1 MASLQVHLT
10 VGQSASMPHMPCTLD
25 PQMRVFFQRNLDPFD
40 SSLSATDLLRAAGNV
55 LSVVRSSLSWARQ
68 LFAAPSSLQPDP
80 RRSKA
85 GKENA
90 KENPPSPAAEERG
103 TDSASKSRSGP
114 EPKAAASA
122 REDSPTEERVRR
134 TQEAGRA
141 ATAEAKEGL
150 RRARKEKRAEQ
161 AATAADL
168 PRDSGLHGL
177 HLAIEL
183 SVHGEREGGRAGTNS
198 SGSAPNCLPSFR
210 GSLSVHFPPSPSGA
224 SRRGGREGR

>member
-10 VGQSASMPHMPCTLD
+10 VGQHASTPHMPCTLD

-40 SSLSATDLLRAAGNV
+40 GSLSMTDFLRATGNL
-55 LSVVRSSLSWARQ
+55 LSVVRSSLSWASQ
-68 LFAAPSSLQPDP
+68 LLAAPSSPQPDR

-85 GKENA
+85 GKENGE
-90 KENPPSPAAEERG
+90 ENAPSPAAEERG
-103 TDSASKSRSGP
+103 TDCASKSRSGP

-141 ATAEAKEGL
+141 ATAEAKERL
-150 RRARKEKRAEQ
+150 RRARKEKGAEP
-161 AATAADL
+161 AAASEL
-168 PRDSGLHGL
+168 PCGSRPHGL

-183 SVHGEREGGRAGTNS
+183 SVHGEREEGAGTNS
-198 SGSAPNCLPSFR
+198 SGSGPNCPPSFR